1 MDLYMSTLSQFIP
14 GGKPRQVT
22 VYTSGSGT
30 YTPVSPN
37 SWCYVTMI
45 GGGGP
50 GGGGYA
56 CYGTFYG
63 GYGGSGKQLEQW
75 TKVVSTASYSVG
87 AGGYWWNNA
96 TYYGDNWQQ
105 VAGGTSTFN
114 GLSAAGGGNGGG
126 VRVDGQITSAV
137 MGLGYYTHGGNY
149 GVAGWGTTVGNGNGC
164 TNWSNG
170 GNGNGGIIVVQ
181 DFGP

>member
-1 MDLYMSTLSQFIP
+1 MP

-30 YTPVSPN
+30 YTPVAPN

-50 GGGGYA
+50 GGGGYT

-63 GYGGSGKQLEQW
+63 GYGGSGKLLEQW
-75 TKVVSTASYSVG
+75 TKVVSTASYAVG
-87 AGGYWWNNA
+87 AGGYWYNLQNP
-96 TYYGDNWQQ
+96 YDNWQQ

-149 GVAGWGTTVGNGNGC
+149 GVAGWGTTVGNSNGC
-164 TNWSNG
+164 TSWSNG

>member
-1 MDLYMSTLSQFIP
+1 MP

-45 GGGGP
+45 GGGGS

-56 CYGTFYG
+56 CYSTFYG
-63 GYGGSGKQLEQW
+63 GYGGSGKLLEQW
-75 TKVVSTASYSVG
+75 TKVVSTASYAVG
-87 AGGYWWNNA
+87 AGGYWYNLQNP
-96 TYYGDNWQQ
+96 YDNWQQ

-149 GVAGWGTTVGNGNGC
+149 GVAGWGTTVGNSNGC
-164 TNWSNG
+164 SSWSNG

>member
-1 MDLYMSTLSQFIP
+1 MP

-45 GGGGP
+45 GGGGS

-56 CYGTFYG
+56 CYSTFYG
-63 GYGGSGKQLEQW
+63 GYGGSGKLLEQW
-75 TKVVSTASYSVG
+75 TKVVSTASYAVG
-87 AGGYWWNNA
+87 AGGYWYNLQNP
-96 TYYGDNWQQ
+96 YDNWQQ

-149 GVAGWGTTVGNGNGC
+149 GVAGWGTTVGNSNGC
-164 TNWSNG
+164 SNWSNG